1 MSEAG
6 QLMMWGLAW
15 ITSIPVAD
23 TFYSNLY
30 SHNIGTSNDAR
41 LRLPEYDRLYEE
53 SRALPDGPARMALYR
68 KMTAL
73 VLAYA
78 PWMLQT
84 YPYDNVLT
92 QPWVRGYKQHPFL
105 RSQWRFYDVAAH

>member
-1 MSEAG
+1 
-6 QLMMWGLAW
+6 
-15 ITSIPVAD
+15 
-23 TFYSNLY
+23 
-30 SHNIGTSNDAR
+30 
-41 LRLPEYDRLYEE
+41 
-53 SRALPDGPARMALYR
+53 
-68 KMTAL
+68 MTEL

-105 RSQWRFYDVAAH
+105 RSQWRYYDVAR